1 MQLFTIIS
9 LAFIVFVLL
18 IRKSVRHARKIKMST
33 WKVGDR
39 ILLTTGEGV
48 ILRGW
53 TLDFIYI
60 SEQHSPKTISKLKI
74 NRLDYNKSAYWR
86 NNFDECKKTMGIE
99 PQFDRDAVPSFSPSN
114 ARRNGSKIIDGKEI
128 ELLTEIECQ
137 IYLKECLKD
146 EDYETAELIK
156 KQMEKYR

>member
-18 IRKSVRHARKIKMST
+18 IRKSVRNARKRKMLT
-33 WKVGDR
+33 WKVGDVM
-39 ILLTTGEGV
+39 ILRSGKGV

-60 SEQHSPKTISKLKI
+60 SEKHSLKTTTKLKI
-74 NRLDYNKSAYWR
+74 NRLDKNKSALWR
-86 NNFDECKKTMGIE
+86 NNFDECQKTMGID
-99 PQFDRDAVPSFSPSN
+99 PQFDRDAVLSMASS
-114 ARRNGSKIIDGKEI
+114 NGSRIIDGKSI
-128 ELLTEIECQ
+128 ELLSEIECQ

-156 KQMEKYR
+156 KQLEKYR

>member
-9 LAFIVFVLL
+9 LAFIVLILL
-18 IRKSVRHARKIKMST
+18 IRKSVRNARKRKTST
-33 WKVGDR
+33 WQVGDR
-39 ILLTTGEGV
+39 IILTTGEGV

-60 SEQHSPKTISKLKI
+60 SEQHSPKTTVKLKI
-74 NRLDYNKSAYWR
+74 NRLEYNKSAYWR
-86 NNFDECKKTMGIE
+86 NNFDECQKTMGVE
-99 PQFDRDAVPSFSPSN
+99 PQFIRDAVPSMASSN

>member
-1 MQLFTIIS
+1 MQLISIIS

-18 IRKSVRHARKIKMST
+18 IKKSVRNARKRKMST
-33 WKVGDR
+33 WQLGDT
-39 ILLTTGEGV
+39 ITLTTGDIV

-60 SEQHSPKTISKLKI
+60 SQQDSLGTTSKLNI
-74 NRLDYNKSAYWR
+74 SRLDMNKSAYWR
-86 NNFDECKKTMGIE
+86 KNFDECQKTMGVE
-99 PQFDRDAVPSFSPSN
+99 PQFN
-114 ARRNGSKIIDGKEI
+114 RNYLIRPYNNGAKSSQILNGKQI

>member
-1 MQLFTIIS
+1 MQIFSII
-9 LAFIVFVLL
+9 LIATVVFIFL
-18 IRKSVRHARKIKMST
+18 IRKSVRNARKRKLST

-60 SEQHSPKTISKLKI
+60 SEQHSPKTTLKLKI

-99 PQFDRDAVPSFSPSN
+99 PQFDRDAVPSMTSFN
-114 ARRNGSKIIDGKEI
+114 GEMKGSKIIDGKPI

-146 EDYETAELIK
+146 EDYETAELIR
-156 KQMEKYR
+156 KQIEKYR

>member
-1 MQLFTIIS
+1 MQLFSIIS

-18 IRKSVRHARKIKMST
+18 IRKSVRHARKRKMST
-33 WKVGDR
+33 WQIGDR
-39 ILLTTGEGV
+39 IILTTGEGV

-60 SEQHSPKTISKLKI
+60 SEKHSLKTTTKLKI
-74 NRLDYNKSAYWR
+74 NRLEYNKSASWR
-86 NNFDECKKTMGIE
+86 NNFDECQKTMGVE
-99 PQFDRDAVPSFSPSN
+99 PQFDRDAVSSMASSN
-114 ARRNGSKIIDGKEI
+114 ARINGSRIIDGKEI

>member
-1 MQLFTIIS
+1 MQIFNII
-9 LAFIVFVLL
+9 LIATVVFVFL
-18 IRKSVRHARKIKMST
+18 IRKSVRNARKRKMLT
-33 WKVGDR
+33 WKVGDVM
-39 ILLTTGEGV
+39 ILRSGKGV

-60 SEQHSPKTISKLKI
+60 SEKHSLKTTTKLKI
-74 NRLDYNKSAYWR
+74 NRLDKNKSDLWR
-86 NNFDECKKTMGIE
+86 NNFDECQKTMGIE
-99 PQFDRDAVPSFSPSN
+99 PQFDRDAVSSMASSN
-114 ARRNGSKIIDGKEI
+114 GRINGSRIIDGKSI

-156 KQMEKYR
+156 KQLEKYR

>member
-18 IRKSVRHARKIKMST
+18 IRKSVRHARKRKMST
-33 WKVGDR
+33 WQLGDR
-39 ILLTTGEGV
+39 IILTTGEFV
-48 ILRGW
+48 VLRGW
-53 TLDFIYI
+53 TLDFIFI
-60 SEQHSPKTISKLKI
+60 SEQHSPKTTTRLKI
-74 NRLDYNKSAYWR
+74 NRLSYNKSAFWR
-86 NNFDECKKTMGIE
+86 NNFDECQKTMGVE
-99 PQFDRDAVPSFSPSN
+99 PQFIRDLTSFPSSN
-114 ARRNGSKIIDGKEI
+114 GEIKGNKIIDGKPI

-146 EDYETAELIK
+146 EDYETAELIR

>member
-1 MQLFTIIS
+1 MQIFSII
-9 LAFIVFVLL
+9 LIATVVFVFL
-18 IRKSVRHARKIKMST
+18 IRKSVRNARKRKMST
-33 WKVGDR
+33 WQVGD
-39 ILLTTGEGV
+39 IIILTTGEG

-60 SEQHSPKTISKLKI
+60 SKQDSPKTTKKLKI
-74 NRLDYNKSAYWR
+74 NRLEYNKSAYWR
-86 NNFDECKKTMGIE
+86 NNFDECQKTMGVE
-99 PQFDRDAVPSFSPSN
+99 PQFNRDAVASMASSN
-114 ARRNGSKIIDGKEI
+114 GRRNGSKIIDGKSI

-156 KQMEKYR
+156 KQLEKYR